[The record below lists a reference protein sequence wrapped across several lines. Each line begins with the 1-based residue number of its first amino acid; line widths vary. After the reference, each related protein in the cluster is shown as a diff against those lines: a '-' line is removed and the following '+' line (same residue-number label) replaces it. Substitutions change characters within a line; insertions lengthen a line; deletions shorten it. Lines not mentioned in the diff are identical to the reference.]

1 MVLIHVTRV
10 QIPVTAHMKNILK
23 KSWLL
28 LGMSFII
35 SIFLNWLVFQKTAP
49 NFPVIFRSND
59 FGINFLGNRNLLW
72 QIPVLGIIF
81 VYINYRL
88 SRLFRVKRETRFWS
102 KADRFLFE
110 DSNKNLSNLL
120 FFANIGV
127 AVLVLLISAQIY
139 ILNR

>member
-1 MVLIHVTRV
+1 
-10 QIPVTAHMKNILK
+10 MKNKLQ
-23 KSWLL
+23 KSWLFF
-28 LGMSFII
+28 GAGFII
-35 SIFLNWLVFQKTAP
+35 SILLNWLVFQKTGP

-81 VYINYRL
+81 IYINYQL
-88 SRLFRVKRETRFWS
+88 SLLFQ
-102 KADRFLFE
+102 
-110 DSNKNLSNLL
+110 DSNKNLSKLL

-127 AVLVLLISAQIY
+127 AVLVFLISAQIY

>member
-10 QIPVTAHMKNILK
+10 QIPVTAHMKNISK

-35 SIFLNWLVFQKTAP
+35 SIFLNWLVYRKTGP

-81 VYINYRL
+81 VYINYWL
-88 SRLFRVKRETRFWS
+88 SRLFQHF
-102 KADRFLFE
+102 
-110 DSNKNLSNLL
+110 NKSLSNLL

-127 AVLVLLISAQIY
+127 AVLVFLISAQIY

>member
-10 QIPVTAHMKNILK
+10 QIPVTAHMKNISQ

-28 LGMSFII
+28 LGTSFVI
-35 SIFLNWLVFQKTAP
+35 SFFLNWLVFRKTGP

-59 FGINFLGNRNLLW
+59 FGINFLGHRNLLW

-81 VYINYRL
+81 VYINYWL
-88 SRLFRVKRETRFWS
+88 SRLFQSSYYEPEANNKVFAKQGS
-102 KADRFLFE
+102 Y
-110 DSNKNLSNLL
+110 KNLSRLL

-127 AVLVLLISAQIY
+127 AVLILLISVQIY
-139 ILNR
+139 FLNR

>member
-10 QIPVTAHMKNILK
+10 QIPVTAHMIKTILR

-28 LGMSFII
+28 LGTSFVI
-35 SIFLNWLVFQKTAP
+35 SIFLNWLVYNKTGP

-59 FGINFLGNRNLLW
+59 FGINFLGSRNLLW

-81 VYINYRL
+81 VYINHWL
-88 SRLFRVKRETRFWS
+88 SRLFHS
-102 KADRFLFE
+102 
-110 DSNKNLSNLL
+110 SHKNLSNLL

-127 AVLVLLISAQIY
+127 TVLVFLISVQIY

>member
-10 QIPVTAHMKNILK
+10 QIPVTAHMKSKLQ

-28 LGMSFII
+28 LGASFII
-35 SIFLNWLVFQKTAP
+35 SIFLNWLVYRKTGP
-49 NFPVIFRSND
+49 NFPVVFRSND

-81 VYINYRL
+81 VYVNYWL
-88 SRLFRVKRETRFWS
+88 SQLFRG
-102 KADRFLFE
+102 
-110 DSNKNLSNLL
+110 SNKNLSNLL

-127 AVLVLLISAQIY
+127 AVLIFLISAQIY

>member
-1 MVLIHVTRV
+1 
-10 QIPVTAHMKNILK
+10 MKNISQK
-23 KSWLL
+23 RWLL
-28 LGMSFII
+28 LGISFVI
-35 SIFLNWLVFQKTAP
+35 SIFLNLLVFIKTGP

-81 VYINYRL
+81 VYINYWL
-88 SRLFRVKRETRFWS
+88 SQLFK
-102 KADRFLFE
+102 

-127 AVLVLLISAQIY
+127 AVLIFLISVQTY
-139 ILNR
+139 LLNR

>member
-1 MVLIHVTRV
+1 
-10 QIPVTAHMKNILK
+10 MKNKLQ
-23 KSWLL
+23 KSWLF
-28 LGMSFII
+28 LGTGFII
-35 SIFLNWLVFQKTAP
+35 SIFLNWLVFQKTGP

-81 VYINYRL
+81 IYINYQL
-88 SRLFRVKRETRFWS
+88 SLLFK
-102 KADRFLFE
+102 
-110 DSNKNLSNLL
+110 DSNKSLNNLL

-127 AVLVLLISAQIY
+127 AVLVFLISAQTY

>member
-1 MVLIHVTRV
+1 MKR
-10 QIPVTAHMKNILK
+10 IPQ

-28 LGMSFII
+28 LGISFVI
-35 SIFLNWLVFQKTAP
+35 SIFLNWLVYRKTGP

-81 VYINYRL
+81 VYVNYWL
-88 SRLFRVKRETRFWS
+88 SQLFQN
-102 KADRFLFE
+102 
-110 DSNKNLSNLL
+110 SNKNLSNLL

-127 AVLVLLISAQIY
+127 ALLILLISTQIY
-139 ILNR
+139 FLNR

>member
-10 QIPVTAHMKNILK
+10 QIPVTAHMKNISK

-35 SIFLNWLVFQKTAP
+35 SIFLNWLVYRKTGP

-81 VYINYRL
+81 VYINYWL
-88 SRLFRVKRETRFWS
+88 SQLFQHF
-102 KADRFLFE
+102 
-110 DSNKNLSNLL
+110 NKNLSNLL

-127 AVLVLLISAQIY
+127 AVLVFLISAQIY
-139 ILNR
+139 FLNR

>member
-1 MVLIHVTRV
+1 
-10 QIPVTAHMKNILK
+10 MKSKLQ
-23 KSWLL
+23 KSWLF
-28 LGMSFII
+28 LGAGFVI
-35 SIFLNWLVFQKTAP
+35 SIFLNWLVFEKTGP

-81 VYINYRL
+81 LYINYQL
-88 SRLFRVKRETRFWS
+88 SLLFK
-102 KADRFLFE
+102 
-110 DSNKNLSNLL
+110 DSNKNLSKLL

-127 AVLVLLISAQIY
+127 VVLVLLISIQIH

>member
-1 MVLIHVTRV
+1 
-10 QIPVTAHMKNILK
+10 VTAHMKNISK

-35 SIFLNWLVFQKTAP
+35 SIFLNWLVYRKTGP

-81 VYINYRL
+81 IYINYWL
-88 SRLFRVKRETRFWS
+88 SQLFQS
-102 KADRFLFE
+102 
-110 DSNKNLSNLL
+110 SNQNLSKLL

-127 AVLVLLISAQIY
+127 AVLVFLISTQIY

>member
-10 QIPVTAHMKNILK
+10 QIPVTAHMKNILQ

-28 LGMSFII
+28 LGTSFVI
-35 SIFLNWLVFQKTAP
+35 SIFLNWLVFKKTGP

-72 QIPVLGIIF
+72 QILVLGIIF
-81 VYINYRL
+81 VYINYWL
-88 SRLFRVKRETRFWS
+88 SHLFQS
-102 KADRFLFE
+102 
-110 DSNKNLSNLL
+110 SNKNLSRLL

-127 AVLVLLISAQIY
+127 AVLILLISIQIY
-139 ILNR
+139 FLNR

>member
-23 KSWLL
+23 KNWLL

-35 SIFLNWLVFQKTAP
+35 SVFLNWLVYRKTGP

-59 FGINFLGNRNLLW
+59 FGINFLGSRNLLW

-81 VYINYRL
+81 VYINNWI
-88 SRLFRVKRETRFWS
+88 SRSFQN
-102 KADRFLFE
+102 
-110 DSNKNLSNLL
+110 SNRDLSNLL

-127 AVLVLLISAQIY
+127 AVLVFLISAQIY

>member
-10 QIPVTAHMKNILK
+10 QIPVTAHMKNILQ

-28 LGMSFII
+28 LGTSFVI
-35 SIFLNWLVFQKTAP
+35 SIFLNWLVFKKTGP

-72 QIPVLGIIF
+72 QILVLGIIF
-81 VYINYRL
+81 VYINYWL
-88 SRLFRVKRETRFWS
+88 SLLFQS
-102 KADRFLFE
+102 
-110 DSNKNLSNLL
+110 SNKNLSRLL

-127 AVLVLLISAQIY
+127 AVLILLISIQIY
-139 ILNR
+139 FLNR

>member
-1 MVLIHVTRV
+1 MIKT
-10 QIPVTAHMKNILK
+10 ILR

-28 LGMSFII
+28 LGTSFVI
-35 SIFLNWLVFQKTAP
+35 SIFLNWLVYNKTGP

-59 FGINFLGNRNLLW
+59 FGINFLGSRNLLW

-81 VYINYRL
+81 VYINHWL
-88 SRLFRVKRETRFWS
+88 SRLFHS
-102 KADRFLFE
+102 
-110 DSNKNLSNLL
+110 SHKNLSNLL

-127 AVLVLLISAQIY
+127 TVLVFLISVQIY

>member
-10 QIPVTAHMKNILK
+10 QIPVTAHMKNKLQ

-28 LGMSFII
+28 LGASFII
-35 SIFLNWLVFQKTAP
+35 SIFLNWLVYRKTGP

-81 VYINYRL
+81 IYINYWL
-88 SRLFRVKRETRFWS
+88 SRLFQGS
-102 KADRFLFE
+102 Y
-110 DSNKNLSNLL
+110 KNLSKLL

-127 AVLVLLISAQIY
+127 AVLVFLISAQIY
-139 ILNR
+139 FLNR

>member
-1 MVLIHVTRV
+1 
-10 QIPVTAHMKNILK
+10 VTAHMKNKLQ

-28 LGMSFII
+28 LGLTFVI
-35 SIFLNWLVFQKTAP
+35 SIFLNWLVYRKTGP

-81 VYINYRL
+81 IYINYWL
-88 SRLFRVKRETRFWS
+88 SRLFQSSNYEPKANNKVLSKRGS
-102 KADRFLFE
+102 Y
-110 DSNKNLSNLL
+110 KNLSKLL

-127 AVLVLLISAQIY
+127 AVLVFLISAQIY

>member
-10 QIPVTAHMKNILK
+10 QIPVTAHMIKTILR

-28 LGMSFII
+28 LGTSFII
-35 SIFLNWLVFQKTAP
+35 SIFLNWLVYNKTGP

-59 FGINFLGNRNLLW
+59 FGINFLGSRNLLW

-81 VYINYRL
+81 VYINHWL
-88 SRLFRVKRETRFWS
+88 SKSFQ
-102 KADRFLFE
+102 
-110 DSNKNLSNLL
+110 DSNKSLSNLL

-127 AVLVLLISAQIY
+127 TVLVFLISAQIY

>member
-10 QIPVTAHMKNILK
+10 QIPVTAHMKNISQ

-28 LGMSFII
+28 LGVSFVI
-35 SIFLNWLVFQKTAP
+35 SIFLNWIVFKKTGP

-72 QIPVLGIIF
+72 QIPILGMVF
-81 VYINYRL
+81 VGINYL
-88 SRLFRVKRETRFWS
+88 LLQ
-102 KADRFLFE
+102 LFE
-110 DSNKNLSNLL
+110 KSNKNLSNLL
-120 FFANIGV
+120 FFVNIGI
-127 AVLVLLISAQIY
+127 AFLILLISTQIY

>member
-1 MVLIHVTRV
+1 
-10 QIPVTAHMKNILK
+10 VTAHMKNISQK
-23 KSWLL
+23 RWLL
-28 LGMSFII
+28 LGISFVI
-35 SIFLNWLVFQKTAP
+35 SIFLNLLVFIKTGP

-81 VYINYRL
+81 VYINYWL
-88 SRLFRVKRETRFWS
+88 SQLFK
-102 KADRFLFE
+102 

-127 AVLVLLISAQIY
+127 AVLIFLISVQTY
-139 ILNR
+139 LLNR

>member
-1 MVLIHVTRV
+1 
-10 QIPVTAHMKNILK
+10 VTAHMKNILK

-35 SIFLNWLVFQKTAP
+35 SVFLNWLVYRKTGP

-59 FGINFLGNRNLLW
+59 FGINFLGSRNLLW

-81 VYINYRL
+81 VYINYWF
-88 SRLFRVKRETRFWS
+88 SRSFQ
-102 KADRFLFE
+102 
-110 DSNKNLSNLL
+110 DSSKNLSNLL

-127 AVLVLLISAQIY
+127 AVLVFLISTQIY

>member
-10 QIPVTAHMKNILK
+10 RIPVTAHMKNILK

-35 SIFLNWLVFQKTAP
+35 SVFLNWLVYRKTGP

-59 FGINFLGNRNLLW
+59 FGINFLGSRNLLW

-81 VYINYRL
+81 VYINNWI
-88 SRLFRVKRETRFWS
+88 SRSFQN
-102 KADRFLFE
+102 
-110 DSNKNLSNLL
+110 SNRDLSNLL

-127 AVLVLLISAQIY
+127 AVLVFLISAQIY

>member
-1 MVLIHVTRV
+1 
-10 QIPVTAHMKNILK
+10 MKNKLQ
-23 KSWLL
+23 KSWIL
-28 LGMSFII
+28 LGASFVI
-35 SIFLNWLVFQKTAP
+35 SIFLNWLVYRKTGP

-81 VYINYRL
+81 VYINYWL
-88 SRLFRVKRETRFWS
+88 SRIFQHS
-102 KADRFLFE
+102 D
-110 DSNKNLSNLL
+110 KNLSNLL

-127 AVLVLLISAQIY
+127 AVLIFLISAQIY

>member
-10 QIPVTAHMKNILK
+10 QIPVTAHMKNISK

-35 SIFLNWLVFQKTAP
+35 SIFLNWLVYRKTGP

-81 VYINYRL
+81 IYINYWL
-88 SRLFRVKRETRFWS
+88 SQLFQS
-102 KADRFLFE
+102 
-110 DSNKNLSNLL
+110 SNQNLSKLL

-127 AVLVLLISAQIY
+127 AVLVFLISTQIY

>member
-10 QIPVTAHMKNILK
+10 QIPVTAHMMKTILR
-23 KSWLL
+23 KSWIL
-28 LGMSFII
+28 LGISFII
-35 SIFLNWLVFQKTAP
+35 SIFLNWLVYNKTGP

-59 FGINFLGNRNLLW
+59 FGINFLGSRNLLW

-81 VYINYRL
+81 VYINYWL
-88 SRLFRVKRETRFWS
+88 SWLFQ
-102 KADRFLFE
+102 
-110 DSNKNLSNLL
+110 DSNKSLSNLL

-127 AVLVLLISAQIY
+127 AILVFLISAQIY

>member
-10 QIPVTAHMKNILK
+10 QIPVTAHMKKISQ

-28 LGMSFII
+28 LGTGFII
-35 SIFLNWLVFQKTAP
+35 SIFLNWLVYRKTGP

-81 VYINYRL
+81 VYINYWL
-88 SRLFRVKRETRFWS
+88 SQLFQS
-102 KADRFLFE
+102 
-110 DSNKNLSNLL
+110 SHKNLSKLL

-127 AVLVLLISAQIY
+127 AVLVFLISAQIY
-139 ILNR
+139 FLNR